1 MVETLCHVT
10 LDLSSKLMLKSVLIY
25 LPKEWTNLPI
35 LKDHLFIFLNFV
47 HKLNSVI
54 VNLTNKTYYCL
65 LFLV

>member
-1 MVETLCHVT
+1 MPCYPRF
-10 LDLSSKLMLKSVLIY
+10 KLNTYAENVLIY

-47 HKLNSVI
+47 HKLNFVI